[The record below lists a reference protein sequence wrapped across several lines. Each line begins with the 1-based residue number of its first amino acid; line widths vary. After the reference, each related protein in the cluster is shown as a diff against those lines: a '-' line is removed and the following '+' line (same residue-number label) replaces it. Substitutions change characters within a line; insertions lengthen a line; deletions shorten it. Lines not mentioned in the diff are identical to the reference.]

1 MTYIDYYEVLG
12 VPKTATQD
20 EIKNAYR
27 KLARKSHPDLNPN
40 DKDAKAKFQRINEA
54 NEVLSDPD
62 KRKKYDRYGKDWQQS
77 EQYEKARQQQ
87 RRPAGTWQQT
97 QFEGAEE
104 DDFSDFFDFLFG
116 GGGGGG
122 GKQQR
127 GGNGSAKGQ
136 DYDAELKLELSQVF
150 TTHQKTITI
159 DGKSL
164 RITIPAG
171 IENNQRI
178 RVKGHGG
185 KGKKGGPDGDLYI
198 TFKIENDPVFI
209 RNGNDLNTT
218 VDLDLYTAVL
228 GGEKTIDTFGGKLK
242 LKVNPETQNGSKIRL
257 KGKGFPVYK
266 KEDQFGDLY
275 ITYNVVLPTNLN
287 EKQKEL
293 FTQLSKL

>member
-20 EIKNAYR
+20 EIKNAFR
-27 KLARKSHPDLNPN
+27 KLARKYHPDLNPN

-116 GGGGGG
+116 GSGG

-127 GGNGSAKGQ
+127 GGNGSAKGP

-171 IENNQRI
+171 SENDQRI

-198 TFKIENDPVFI
+198 TFKIEDDPVFK
-209 RNGNDLNTT
+209 RKGNDLYAT
-218 VDLDLYTAVL
+218 VDLDLYTALL

-242 LKVNPETQNGSKIRL
+242 LKVNPETQNGTKIRL

-266 KEDQFGDLY
+266 KEDHFGDLY
-275 ITYNVVLPTNLN
+275 ITYNVVLPTNLTDT
-287 EKQKEL
+287 QKEL

>member
-20 EIKNAYR
+20 EIKNAFR
-27 KLARKSHPDLNPN
+27 KLARKFHPDLNPN

-77 EQYEKARQQQ
+77 EQFEKARQQQ
-87 RRPAGTWQQT
+87 RRPAGSWQQT
-97 QFEGAEE
+97 QFDGAEE

-116 GGGGGG
+116 GGGG
-122 GKQQR
+122 KQQR
-127 GGNGSAKGQ
+127 GGNGSVKGP
-136 DYDAELKLELSQVF
+136 DYDAELKMELSQVY

-159 DGKSL
+159 DGKNL

-171 IENNQRI
+171 IDNDQRI

-198 TFKIENDPVFI
+198 TFKIEDDPVFK
-209 RNGNDLNTT
+209 RKGNDLYAN
-218 VDLDLYTAVL
+218 VDLDLYTALL

-242 LKVNPETQNGSKIRL
+242 LKVNPETQNGTKIRL

-266 KEDQFGDLY
+266 KEDHFGDLY
-275 ITYNVVLPTNLN
+275 ITYNVVLPTNLTDT
-287 EKQKEL
+287 QKEL